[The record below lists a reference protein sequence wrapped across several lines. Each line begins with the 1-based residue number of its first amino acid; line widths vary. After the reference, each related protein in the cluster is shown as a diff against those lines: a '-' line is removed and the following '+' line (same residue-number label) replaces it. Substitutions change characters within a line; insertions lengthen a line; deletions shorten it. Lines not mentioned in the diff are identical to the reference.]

1 MKKVKVGD
9 VVRVTGN
16 SNSNN
21 YAVGHKYRVIDIGG
35 NGSVRA
41 ESLDETFVGNN
52 LAAVDFI
59 VIGLDKNYFEEQ
71 ITHYK
76 SEIQKAETIIAWMK
90 ETGNEE
96 FNDQEFKIWEAL
108 TAFESDSLSKTEKV
122 KLIAKIIKG

>member
-41 ESLDETFVGNN
+41 ETLDGIFRGNN

-59 VIGLDKNYFEEQ
+59 VIGLDKNFFEEQ

-76 SEIQKAETIIAWMK
+76 SEIQKTEAIIAWMK
-90 ETGNEE
+90 ETGNKE
-96 FNDQEFKIWEAL
+96 FDDQEFKIWETL
-108 TAFESDSLSKTEKV
+108 TAFESDSLTKTEKV